1 MSTPSKGSYPNFAS
15 NNKQIFVNWL
25 ISIPVKSL
33 ENIICLN
40 SGSHL
45 QKNLLLFTSIEVF

>member
-15 NNKQIFVNWL
+15 NNKQIYVNLL

-45 QKNLLLFTSIEVF
+45 PKNVLLFTSIEVF